1 MYIKE
6 FTESV
11 YVGDIRILQNPSL
24 FLNFIKTNCIRTIYI
39 TSKHSYELLKTSPM
53 NFTQFSGGFMNN
65 SICLFDLQ
73 SQLDIDYFE
82 KITEIKYIATSQEPE
97 TYEYYKAL

>member
-11 YVGDIRILQNPSL
+11 YVGDIRILQHPIM

-39 TSKHSYELLKTSPM
+39 TDKNSFEILKTSPL
-53 NFTQFSGGFMNN
+53 NFTEFSGGFMNN
-65 SICLFDLQ
+65 SICLFNLQ
-73 SQLDIDYFE
+73 TQLDIDYFE
-82 KITEIKYIATSQEPE
+82 KITEIKYIARSQELE
-97 TYEYYKAL
+97 TYEYHKAL